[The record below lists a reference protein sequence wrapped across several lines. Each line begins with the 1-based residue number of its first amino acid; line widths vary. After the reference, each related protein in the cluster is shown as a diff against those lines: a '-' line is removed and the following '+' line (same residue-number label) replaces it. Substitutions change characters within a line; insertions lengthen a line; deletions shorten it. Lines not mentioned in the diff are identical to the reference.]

1 MEEKEMLV
9 ANITDKA
16 TKEAKAKKLNEAQ
29 TKLYIDE
36 EIKKAL
42 EEYETKMQNNK
53 TAIQATQATKE
64 KTTIENK
71 ATVKKE
77 TKKYVVYTPVQNFC
91 GEVAGVQ
98 FAYGKAEVKPGW
110 ILNWFKEKGYRI
122 EEVSE

>member
-53 TAIQATQATKE
+53 TAIQATQATTE
-64 KTTIENK
+64 KKTIENK